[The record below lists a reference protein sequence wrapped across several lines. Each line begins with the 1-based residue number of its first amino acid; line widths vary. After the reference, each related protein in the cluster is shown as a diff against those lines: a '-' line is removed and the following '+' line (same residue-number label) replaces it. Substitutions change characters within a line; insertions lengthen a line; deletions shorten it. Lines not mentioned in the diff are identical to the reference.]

1 MISRT
6 DSYYKINKLRSLRW
20 SYAVF
25 YSILQTSIFA
35 STEVHANS
43 VNISMPLKESAANI
57 EVNSSQGRDP
67 FSIAEVYKDLYVLG
81 PGDRLQLSFLDPAV
95 SKIGG
100 PIEILP
106 DGTSTL
112 VLIGSVQ
119 LTGLTIGQATAW
131 LTTLYSEQL
140 VRPELILSLSTPR
153 PAKVTIL
160 GEVGRPGLYPLPSF
174 STPVSAIQSAGGITL
189 NSDIRTILLR
199 RRAGPDGSQKQTTLD
214 LAQLMKFG
222 NQRQNPILFDGDT
235 IIVGRLEN
243 PLPEEILELGLSNL
257 APTSISVTV
266 IGEVKRPGIIAL
278 PANTPLAEAVFRAGG
293 TINWKANQNKI
304 SLVRLNRDGSTF
316 RKDYSMKNDENV
328 SNDLNPPLRDRD
340 TVIVNPTIYGRA
352 LSLLNQ
358 VSEPLNLYL
367 QYDRVFRRIN

>member
-1 MISRT
+1 M
-6 DSYYKINKLRSLRW
+6 
-20 SYAVF
+20 
-25 YSILQTSIFA
+25 
-35 STEVHANS
+35 
-43 VNISMPLKESAANI
+43 
-57 EVNSSQGRDP
+57 
-67 FSIAEVYKDLYVLG
+67 
-81 PGDRLQLSFLDPAV
+81 
-95 SKIGG
+95 
-100 PIEILP
+100 
-106 DGTSTL
+106 
-112 VLIGSVQ
+112 
-119 LTGLTIGQATAW
+119 
-131 LTTLYSEQL
+131 
-140 VRPELILSLSTPR
+140 
-153 PAKVTIL
+153 
-160 GEVGRPGLYPLPSF
+160 PSF

-328 SNDLNPPLRDRD
+328 SNDLK
-340 TVIVNPTIYGRA
+340 
-352 LSLLNQ
+352 
-358 VSEPLNLYL
+358 
-367 QYDRVFRRIN
+367 